1 MNDFGGNEKEKVKI
15 SFDFGGVGFIT
26 FIVFLILKLTG
37 VIDWKWVIVFLPLI
51 VPVGLIVLGLL
62 VIGIVCLI
70 VYIGERMDEKKATKN
85 KKE

>member
-1 MNDFGGNEKEKVKI
+1 MNIDPGSDEKVTISLDFGGA
-15 SFDFGGVGFIT
+15 GLIT

-37 VIDWKWVIVFLPLI
+37 VIDWKWVFVFFPLI
-51 VPVGLIVLGLL
+51 IPVGIIILALI

-70 VYIGERMDEKKATKN
+70 VTIGERMDEKKAKRN

>member
-1 MNDFGGNEKEKVKI
+1 MNIDPGSNEKVTVSLDFGGA
-15 SFDFGGVGFIT
+15 GLIT

-37 VIDWKWVIVFLPLI
+37 VIDWKWVFVFLPLI
-51 VPVGLIVLGLL
+51 IPIGLIVLALV

-70 VYIGERMDEKKATKN
+70 AYIGERMDEKKAKRN